1 MCTDVYDVSD
11 EMLTALDACAERL
24 GLTRGEYVRHQLI
37 SDARTSSGP
46 VTVRDLASCL
56 HYVSMP
62 NVLVRDLPEPIHAVL
77 QERAAA
83 RGLSLQQYLSGE
95 LRRLAERPAMDE
107 VLARIE
113 RRSGGRIGFAEA
125 VEDLAHERR

>member
-1 MCTDVYDVSD
+1 
-11 EMLTALDACAERL
+11 
-24 GLTRGEYVRHQLI
+24 
-37 SDARTSSGP
+37 
-46 VTVRDLASCL
+46 
-56 HYVSMP
+56 MP

-77 QERAAA
+77 QERAAS

-95 LRRLAERPAMDE
+95 LRRLAERPTMDE

-113 RRSGGRIGFAEA
+113 HRSGGRIGFARA

>member
-1 MCTDVYDVSD
+1 M
-11 EMLTALDACAERL
+11 
-24 GLTRGEYVRHQLI
+24 
-37 SDARTSSGP
+37 
-46 VTVRDLASCL
+46 
-56 HYVSMP
+56 
-62 NVLVRDLPEPIHAVL
+62 L

-113 RRSGGRIGFAEA
+113 RRSGGHIGLSRA
-125 VEDLAHERR
+125 VEDLARERR